1 MRVRKKPWAAQE
13 LLDNTLVIN
22 DAPEKKG
29 KWKEY
34 FGNDH
39 PIYVEIGCGKG
50 GFLRKN
56 AENFPAT
63 SSQCVETVVA
73 WAARR
78 ADVELP
84 NLAFVWDNASNLSDL
99 FEVGEF
105 QRLYLNFSDP
115 WPKKRTY
122 KRRLTYRGFLQ
133 EYRRIM
139 GEKAEIFFKTD
150 NRGMFELSLN

>member
-56 AENFPAT
+56 AEAYPDVNFIGIER
-63 SSQCVETVVA
+63 QETVVA
-73 WAARR
+73 MAARR
-78 ADVELP
+78 ADEELP
-84 NLAFVWDNASNLSDL
+84 NLAFVWDKCKQSVRFVRGGRVPEIIS
-99 FEVGEF
+99 EF
-105 QRLYLNFSDP
+105 QRPMAQKAYL
-115 WPKKRTY
+115 
-122 KRRLTYRGFLQ
+122 
-133 EYRRIM
+133 
-139 GEKAEIFFKTD
+139 
-150 NRGMFELSLN
+150 

>member
-50 GFLRKN
+50 RFLRKN
-56 AENFPAT
+56 AQAYPDVNFIGIER
-63 SSQCVETVVA
+63 QETVVA
-73 WAARR
+73 MAARR
-78 ADVELP
+78 ADEELP
-84 NLAFVWDNASNLSDL
+84 NLAFV
-99 FEVGEF
+99 
-105 QRLYLNFSDP
+105 
-115 WPKKRTY
+115 
-122 KRRLTYRGFLQ
+122 
-133 EYRRIM
+133 
-139 GEKAEIFFKTD
+139 
-150 NRGMFELSLN
+150 

>member
-56 AENFPAT
+56 AEAYPDVNF
-63 SSQCVETVVA
+63 
-73 WAARR
+73 
-78 ADVELP
+78 
-84 NLAFVWDNASNLSDL
+84 
-99 FEVGEF
+99 
-105 QRLYLNFSDP
+105 
-115 WPKKRTY
+115 
-122 KRRLTYRGFLQ
+122 YRH
-133 EYRRIM
+133 
-139 GEKAEIFFKTD
+139 
-150 NRGMFELSLN
+150 

>member
-56 AENFPAT
+56 AEAYPDVNFIGIER
-63 SSQCVETVVA
+63 QETVVA
-73 WAARR
+73 MAARR
-78 ADVELP
+78 ADEELP

-99 FEVGEF
+99 IRGGRVSEIIFEF
-105 QRLYLNFSDP
+105 QRPMAQKAYL
-115 WPKKRTY
+115 
-122 KRRLTYRGFLQ
+122 
-133 EYRRIM
+133 
-139 GEKAEIFFKTD
+139 
-150 NRGMFELSLN
+150 

>member
-56 AENFPAT
+56 AEAYPDVNFIGIER
-63 SSQCVETVVA
+63 Q
-73 WAARR
+73 ARMR
-78 ADVELP
+78 SCRI
-84 NLAFVWDNASNLSDL
+84 WRLS
-99 FEVGEF
+99 G
-105 QRLYLNFSDP
+105 
-115 WPKKRTY
+115 
-122 KRRLTYRGFLQ
+122 
-133 EYRRIM
+133 IM
-139 GEKAEIFFKTD
+139 QAICPICSRWESFRDYI
-150 NRGMFELSLN
+150 

>member
-1 MRVRKKPWAAQE
+1 MRVRKKPGAQE

-56 AENFPAT
+56 AEAYPDVNFIGIERQEAI
-63 SSQCVETVVA
+63 VA
-73 WAARR
+73 MAARR
-78 ADVELP
+78 ADEELP
-84 NLAFVWDNASNLSDL
+84 NRRLSGIMQAICSDL
-99 FEVGEF
+99 SRWGSS
-105 QRLYLNFSDP
+105 RDY
-115 WPKKRTY
+115 
-122 KRRLTYRGFLQ
+122 
-133 EYRRIM
+133 I
-139 GEKAEIFFKTD
+139 
-150 NRGMFELSLN
+150 

>member
-50 GFLRKN
+50 GFQSPHK
-56 AENFPAT
+56 
-63 SSQCVETVVA
+63 
-73 WAARR
+73 
-78 ADVELP
+78 
-84 NLAFVWDNASNLSDL
+84 
-99 FEVGEF
+99 
-105 QRLYLNFSDP
+105 
-115 WPKKRTY
+115 
-122 KRRLTYRGFLQ
+122 
-133 EYRRIM
+133 
-139 GEKAEIFFKTD
+139 
-150 NRGMFELSLN
+150 